1 MVSMDIR
8 INLVRVSPETRET
21 IKRQVVNLYQNGYKA
36 KKIGE
41 ILCISEYAARRIID
55 TYKEK
60 GMGVVKEATRGRKEG
75 EKRILSAKQE
85 KKFKA

>member
-1 MVSMDIR
+1 MDVR
-8 INLVRVSPETRET
+8 INLTKVNSETRET
-21 IKRQVVNLYQNGYKA
+21 IKRQAINLYQNGYKA

-55 TYKEK
+55 AYKEK
-60 GMGVVKEATRGRKEG
+60 GAGCIKEAARGRKEG

-85 KKFKA
+85 KKFRT